1 MFSHFEI
8 IEYNSTKR
16 KSNKNNKSVKKL
28 GISKSQIFIGDNKNE
43 YTELP
48 IIYQLRNF
56 PKAYPL
62 FPINGKNN
70 SLLNGEYHIE
80 KMPMIIPNYKNYI
93 IIHSRKHLYNLEH
106 KTNDDYSTD
115 ISSNIYNIKNSDK
128 IISNLNRNNYV
139 SKENKNRY
147 FVKNQLYKD
156 KSYNIVLK
164 KIYTKK
170 NNSKSCRNLDTELNL
185 KKEKHDKIVFSIF
198 NNINYPKNNYDL
210 EIFDFKTENSNNFT
224 SKNNITN
231 NNKEDKK
238 NNINIDIMNQL
249 KELNTKLKNR
259 LDEFEEKQKNNQ
271 KNINY
276 LLKKANHSNKSQE
289 NNKENNE
296 DKSKDNLKNNIKN
309 KKENVK
315 IKPLGLY
322 HRLAGGYNAQNFNV
336 NRNMIIKDNKEN

>member
-1 MFSHFEI
+1 
-8 IEYNSTKR
+8 
-16 KSNKNNKSVKKL
+16 
-28 GISKSQIFIGDNKNE
+28 
-43 YTELP
+43 
-48 IIYQLRNF
+48 
-56 PKAYPL
+56 
-62 FPINGKNN
+62 
-70 SLLNGEYHIE
+70 
-80 KMPMIIPNYKNYI
+80 MIIPKYKNNI
-93 IIHSRKHLYNLEH
+93 INHSRKHLFNLEH
-106 KTNDDYSTD
+106 KTNDDYSPD
-115 ISSNIYNIKNSDK
+115 ISNNIYNIKNSDK

-170 NNSKSCRNLDTELNL
+170 NNSQSCRNLDTDLNL
-185 KKEKHDKIVFSIF
+185 KKKKHDKIVFSIF

-224 SKNNITN
+224 SQTNKIN
-231 NNKEDKK
+231 NNNEEKK

-315 IKPLGLY
+315 TKPLGLY

-336 NRNMIIKDNKEN
+336 NRNMIIKDNKDN

>member
-28 GISKSQIFIGDNKNE
+28 GISKSQNFIGDNKNE

-80 KMPMIIPNYKNYI
+80 KMPMIIPNYKNNI
-93 IIHSRKHLYNLEH
+93 INHSRKHLYNLEH

-170 NNSKSCRNLDTELNL
+170 NNSQSCRNLDTDINL
-185 KKEKHDKIVFSIF
+185 KKNKHDKIVFSIF

-224 SKNNITN
+224 SQKISNKEEEKNNV
-231 NNKEDKK
+231 
-238 NNINIDIMNQL
+238 NINIDIMNQL

-259 LDEFEEKQKNNQ
+259 LDKFEEEQKNNQ

-276 LLKKANHSNKSQE
+276 LLKKANKSNKSQE
-289 NNKENNE
+289 SNNGEKN
-296 DKSKDNLKNNIKN
+296 KDNIKN
-309 KKENVK
+309 NQKKNENIKV
-315 IKPLGLY
+315 KPLGLY

-336 NRNMIIKDNKEN
+336 NRNMIIKDSTDN